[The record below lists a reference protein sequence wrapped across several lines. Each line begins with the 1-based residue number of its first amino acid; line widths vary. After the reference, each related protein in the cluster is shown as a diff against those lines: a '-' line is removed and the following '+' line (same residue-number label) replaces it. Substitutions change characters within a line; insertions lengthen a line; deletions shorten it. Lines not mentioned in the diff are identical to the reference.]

1 MPIKTILVHL
11 DTEAQALSVTKAA
24 IAVAKHFSA
33 HLIGLHVVPNAFIPA
48 AMAYGATGELIEAQR
63 QAYQAAGKR
72 IGETF
77 NKAIAG
83 EGVPVEWRKVEANSE
98 PPATVI
104 MRHGREADLMI
115 LAQPDRSITLIDGI
129 AMTEQVMLGLGRPVY
144 VVPTANAAATVG
156 KRVLLAWNASR
167 ESARAAFDAMPF
179 LQLAESVRILA
190 AGPVS
195 SGSWMGADDATAPTS
210 GIATTLERHG
220 VRCSVAKAAASG
232 AEVAAEMLAQAKE
245 HNCDLIVMGGYG
257 HWRIREIVFGGAT
270 RGMLD
275 QTTIPILM
283 SH

>member
-1 MPIKTILVHL
+1 MPIKTILVLL
-11 DTEAQALSVTKAA
+11 DTEAQATGVTKAA
-24 IAVAKHFSA
+24 IAVAKLFSA

-48 AMAYGATGELIEAQR
+48 SMAYEATGELIEAQR
-63 QAYQAAGKR
+63 QAYQASGTH

-77 NKAIAG
+77 NTAIAG
-83 EGVPVEWRKVEANSE
+83 EAIPVEWRKVEANFE
-98 PPATVI
+98 PVASVA
-104 MRHGREADLMI
+104 MRHGREADLMV

-129 AMTEQVMLGLGRPVY
+129 AMTEEVMLGLGRPVY
-144 VVPTANAAATVG
+144 VVPTSHAASTVG

-179 LQLAESVRILA
+179 LQQAESVRILE

-195 SGSWMGADDATAPTS
+195 RSGWMGALEAAAPTS

-220 VRCSVAKAAASG
+220 VRCSVAKATASG
-232 AEVAAEMLAQAKE
+232 ADVATEILAQAKE
-245 HNCDLIVMGGYG
+245 HRCDLIVMGGYG

-270 RGMLD
+270 RSMLD
-275 QTTIPILM
+275 RTTIPILM